1 MKQINRLS
9 AIIIAAILF
18 TCSCNNNI
26 NDKGEY
32 VVKDASTKKEIRLKF
47 QKDGKLD
54 YLQEFSDNA
63 AKGIHLQYNPKGIK
77 NISMVDNGVS
87 DGINIVFFNNGNIN
101 NFGTYKNG
109 NKIGWFYV
117 FDKGGNIKG
126 KREYI
131 LLDKKEYLN
140 QWIEYLPD
148 GSVDRLS
155 SNFIKIKPIKD
166 TITSGSNYN
175 LKVSMEASYY
185 KQHIIG
191 VSGDFDE
198 TYNIPAKAACD
209 TVIGK
214 EFEVTFATKNYKKGS
229 NIFRGIIVDFRP
241 NEKDNK
247 KIDTRKIYFS
257 HEFFVR

>member
-1 MKQINRLS
+1 MKQIK
-9 AIIIAAILF
+9 IHYAILATILF
-18 TCSCNNNI
+18 LAYSCGSNI
-26 NDKGEY
+26 NDKGEF
-32 VVKDASTKKEIRLKF
+32 VVKDESNKKEFRLKF

-54 YLQEFSDNA
+54 YMQEYFDNA

-87 DGINIVFFNNGNIN
+87 DGINIVFFNNGSIN

-117 FDKGGNIKG
+117 FDKDGNIKG

-155 SNFIKIKPIKD
+155 SNFIKIKTIKD
-166 TITSGSNYN
+166 TIASGSNYN
-175 LKVSMEASYY
+175 LKVSLEASYY

-198 TYNIPAKAACD
+198 KYNIPAKAACD

-214 EFEVTFATKNYKKGS
+214 EFEVTFSTKNYKKGS
-229 NIFRGIIVDFRP
+229 NMLRGIIVDFRP

-257 HEFFVR
+257 HEFFVK